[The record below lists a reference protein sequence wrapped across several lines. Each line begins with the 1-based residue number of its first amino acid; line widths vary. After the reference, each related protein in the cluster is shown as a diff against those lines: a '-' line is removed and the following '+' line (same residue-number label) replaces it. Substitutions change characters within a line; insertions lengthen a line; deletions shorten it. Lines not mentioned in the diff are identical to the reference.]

1 MLKEALTI
9 VNKGVLK
16 VNRETYPVLDLQ
28 MVPGSDESNLSKLK
42 FQWECVDFK
51 EKWMDF

>member
-1 MLKEALTI
+1 M
-9 VNKGVLK
+9 K

-28 MVPGSDESNLSKLK
+28 MVPGGDESDLSKLK